1 MGKVYVNGGILIKT
15 RYFACKGLTCPADY
29 IPEEARIINPNTKFE
44 GSPCLI
50 IDDKHPQS
58 LFNDYYAKTFVSS
71 LYVGAEFLR
80 MSNEECFTEFN
91 ASLHEIEDIANN
103 IDDNFKHY
111 KSIMK
116 LLYINVV
123 TCLDS
128 LVRSLILCTISRD
141 KELFLKYYDTMISK
155 SDKAVLSKH
164 LINDDRGKW
173 EKEILV
179 KIDGV
184 SYCNV
189 EIIKKSFEAMGLD
202 KPIDNNGVIGRHFEN
217 RHILVHQNGK
227 MGMRNTRMEVLE
239 VDKIMVEKEITDIT
253 EYAEQLRVIITRKTN
268 VISET

>member
-1 MGKVYVNGGILIKT
+1 MAKVYVNGGILIKT
-15 RYFACKGLTCPADY
+15 RYFACKGLTCLADN
-29 IPEEARIINPNTKFE
+29 IPEEARIINPNTKCE

-71 LYVGAEFLR
+71 LYEGAEFLR
-80 MSNEECFTEFN
+80 MTSEDCFNEFY
-91 ASLHEIEDIANN
+91 ASLNEIEEIVNSLEIN
-103 IDDNFKHY
+103 SKHY
-111 KSIMK
+111 KSIIK

-128 LVRSLILCTISRD
+128 LVRSIILCNISRD
-141 KELFLKYYDTMISK
+141 EELFLKYYDTMISK
-155 SDKAVLSKH
+155 SDKAVISKH

-173 EKEILV
+173 EKEILE

-189 EIIKKSFEAMGLD
+189 DIIKKSFESMGLD
-202 KPIDNNGVIGRHFEN
+202 KPIDNNGIIGKHFEN

-227 MGMRNTRMEVLE
+227 MGMKNTRMEVLE
-239 VDKIMVEKEITDIT
+239 VDKIMVEKEIVDIT
-253 EYAEQLRVIITRKTN
+253 EYAEQLRVIIAKKTN
-268 VISET
+268 VISEK